1 MTTLDLTDEEE
12 QTLIEVLREALD
24 NDRFP
29 LALRPSRVTP
39 FGLSGRGNPQG
50 QGLIRPGGA
59 G

>member
-1 MTTLDLTDEEE
+1 MTTFDLTEEE
-12 QTLIEVLREALD
+12 QALIQVLREALD

-29 LALRPSRVTP
+29 LALRPPSRPP

-50 QGLIRPGGA
+50 QGPIRPGGA